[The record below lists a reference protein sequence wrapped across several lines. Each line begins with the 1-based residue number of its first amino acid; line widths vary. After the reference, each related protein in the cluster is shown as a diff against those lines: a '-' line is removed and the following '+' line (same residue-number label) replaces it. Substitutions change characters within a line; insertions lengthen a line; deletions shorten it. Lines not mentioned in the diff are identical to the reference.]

1 MEHPSDV
8 TTTTADFRRDETMS
22 QEAEIL
28 RRLLSGVTLTPIDAL
43 ADPGIKSFRLAARV
57 ESLRKAGHD
66 IETVPVHT
74 GTGRTVAG
82 YRMKR
87 RVEPNGQVLLTI

>member
-1 MEHPSDV
+1 
-8 TTTTADFRRDETMS
+8 MS

-28 RRLLSGVTLTPIDAL
+28 RRLSSGVTLTPIDAL
-43 ADPGIKSFRLAARV
+43 ADPEIKSFRLAARV

-74 GTGRTVAG
+74 GTGKTVAG
-82 YRMKR
+82 YRMVKNLPAP
-87 RVEPNGQVLLTI
+87 VVYKEPSGQMAFIIR

>member
-1 MEHPSDV
+1 
-8 TTTTADFRRDETMS
+8 MS
-22 QEAEIL
+22 QEVEIL
-28 RRLLSGVTLTPIDAL
+28 RRLESGVTLTPIEAL
-43 ADPGIKSFRLAARV
+43 ADPGIRSFRLAARV

-82 YRMKR
+82 YRLKR
-87 RVEPNGQVLLTI
+87 IIEKSGQVLMGGVG

>member
-1 MEHPSDV
+1 
-8 TTTTADFRRDETMS
+8 MS

-28 RRLLSGVTLTPIDAL
+28 RRLETGVTLTPIDAL
-43 ADPGIKSFRLAARV
+43 SDPDIRSFRLAARIQ
-57 ESLRKAGHD
+57 SLREAGHE

-82 YRMKR
+82 YRLKR
-87 RVEPNGQVLLTI
+87 RVEPSGQVLLTI